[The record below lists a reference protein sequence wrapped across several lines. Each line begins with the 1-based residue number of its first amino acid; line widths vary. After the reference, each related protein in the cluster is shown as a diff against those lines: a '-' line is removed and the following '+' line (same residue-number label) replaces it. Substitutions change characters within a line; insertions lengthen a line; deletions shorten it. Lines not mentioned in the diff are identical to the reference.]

1 MTQITYDLEKLIKQ
15 SLENFYE
22 RRIAKLSGLKLRQ
35 ALQKK
40 NPYLFRA
47 IGLEKASELVER
59 LLDDY
64 MSSSDETIF
73 GDAFFEPIAKIC
85 SGGVVAP
92 SEGVDVA
99 IETDSAYKAISVK
112 SGPNI
117 FNASQAKRMDDE
129 FLSLQRRIYKLQKK
143 FDPVL
148 GHGYGKKVSLPTKNR
163 HYRVVSGQVL
173 WEELTGDSG
182 FYLKLIDLMCD
193 YPRQHRIEFEKEWDK
208 AVNRFERD
216 ILNEFA
222 KPDGSID
229 WKKLT
234 EFNSGARE
242 ATLTKEE
249 VMEAID
255 KTGNH
260 NPEELQKELLKKR
273 EKASLLKIKRFVKEI
288 RNK

>member
-1 MTQITYDLEKLIKQ
+1 MTYDLEELIKK
-15 SLENFYE
+15 SLEKFYE

-35 ALQKK
+35 ALKKK

-47 IGLEKASELVER
+47 IGLEKVSELVER

-64 MSSSDETIF
+64 MSASDETIF

-92 SEGVDVA
+92 SEGIDVA
-99 IETDSAYKAISVK
+99 IETENLYKAISVK

-129 FLSLQRRIYKLQKK
+129 FLSLQRRIYKIQKK

-148 GHGYGKKVSLPTKNR
+148 GHGYGKKISLPTKNR
-163 HYRVVSGQVL
+163 HYRIVSGQAL
-173 WEELTGDSG
+173 WEELTGDPD
-182 FYLKLIDLMCD
+182 FYIKLIELMRD
-193 YPRQHRIEFEKEWDK
+193 YPRNHRIDFEKEWDK

-222 KPDGSID
+222 LEDGSIN

-234 EFNSGARE
+234 EFNSGRQEMALTRDEVIYAIRE
-242 ATLTKEE
+242 IKNSDPSE
-249 VMEAID
+249 I
-255 KTGNH
+255 
-260 NPEELQKELLKKR
+260 QKYLLKNR
-273 EKASLLKIKRFVKEI
+273 EKASLTSVKKIIKEI
-288 RNK
+288 KEN

>member
-1 MTQITYDLEKLIKQ
+1 LIKKSLEK
-15 SLENFYE
+15 FYE
-22 RRIAKLSGLKLRQ
+22 RRIAKLSGLKLKH
-35 ALQKK
+35 ALKKK

-73 GDAFFEPIAKIC
+73 GDAFFEPIAKVC

-92 SEGVDVA
+92 SEGIDVA
-99 IETDSAYKAISVK
+99 IETENIYKAISVK

-148 GHGYGKKVSLPTKNR
+148 GHGYGKKISLPTKNR
-163 HYRVVSGQVL
+163 HYRVVSGQAL
-173 WEELTGDSG
+173 WAELTGDAN
-182 FYLKLIDLMCD
+182 FYLKLTELMND
-193 YPRQHRIEFEKEWDK
+193 YPRNHRIEFEKEWNK

-222 KPDGSID
+222 MPDGSID
-229 WKKLT
+229 WNKLT
-234 EFNSGARE
+234 EFNSGSPE
-242 ATLTKEE
+242 AKLTKDEVKQAIEE
-249 VMEAID
+249 IKRDCIRVTNKEI
-255 KTGNH
+255 
-260 NPEELQKELLKKR
+260 QKQLLKERAKVSLSTINKFVR
-273 EKASLLKIKRFVKEI
+273 EMK
-288 RNK
+288 